1 MSLGNGEQLELVIE
15 KENLEEVLPLILTGL
30 VGHKEQQREID
41 EKLFEDFNIPR
52 GRLNEII
59 ANTENIDLLTKEE
72 TIAFL
77 ISMYFVTKNERSN
90 PKNYF
95 TTREINR
102 VLKFEFEN
110 EELSFP
116 YTIENVLRSSEN
128 DFVCVMSYK
137 ELVGWYHSKMITY
150 NFDCQRLPVEK
161 MMKKGKISIKP
172 KTVIRSVKAI
182 AERML
187 KGEFSTDTI
196 ILNILVNGNDNIEY
210 ENGNLTIFEGTE
222 VDIIDGWHRLQ
233 AMVLVLEEQPD
244 LVDNMNVSI
253 KHYTLKKAQE
263 ALGQFNTVNPFDK
276 VLSKHYSQKGHPRS
290 IVKKLMDDSDMKNK
304 IAIKT
309 SVSKK
314 LGKLTNTD
322 VLSKFIGV
330 LFNID
335 NDLEEEIV
343 FEHLKRF
350 FGILVNSYPKEF
362 KTEMEKTLKVSW
374 INHHNTFV
382 GYLVIAKK
390 LMDKYGKNFPIDE
403 VTRIVNSIDMTK
415 TENEYNTIMKEQGN
429 RNSDQSKVLIQKYF
443 ERQVDALLK

>member
-1 MSLGNGEQLELVIE
+1 MSVNGEQLELVVE
-15 KENLEEVLPLILTGL
+15 KENLEDVITLIFTKLSR
-30 VGHKEQQREID
+30 HKDQQREID
-41 EKLFEDFNIPR
+41 DKLFNDFNIQR
-52 GRLNEII
+52 GRLNELI
-59 ANTENIDLLTKEE
+59 ANPEQIESLEKEE

-77 ISMYFVTKNERSN
+77 VAIHAVTNDETAN
-90 PKNYF
+90 PINYF
-95 TTREINR
+95 SKKEINR
-102 VLKFEFEN
+102 IMKFEFET

-116 YTIENVLRSSEN
+116 YTIENVLRSSES

-161 MMKKGKISIKP
+161 LMKKGKISIKP
-172 KTVIRSVKAI
+172 KTVLRSVKAI

-196 ILNILVNGNDNIEY
+196 ILNVLVNGNDHIEY
-210 ENGNLTIFEGTE
+210 QNGSLTIYDGTE

-233 AMVLVLEEQPD
+233 AMTLVLEEQPD
-244 LVDNMNVSI
+244 FVDNMNVSI

-290 IVKKLMDDSDMKNK
+290 IVKKLMEDSDLKNK

-350 FGILVNSYPKEF
+350 FGILINSYPKEF

-382 GYLVIAKK
+382 GYLVLARK

-403 VTRIVNSIDMTK
+403 VTRIVSAIDMTK
-415 TENEYNTIMKEQGN
+415 TDNEYNTIMREQGN

-443 ERQVDALLK
+443 ERHVDALIK

>member
-1 MSLGNGEQLELVIE
+1 
-15 KENLEEVLPLILTGL
+15 
-30 VGHKEQQREID
+30 
-41 EKLFEDFNIPR
+41 
-52 GRLNEII
+52 
-59 ANTENIDLLTKEE
+59 
-72 TIAFL
+72 
-77 ISMYFVTKNERSN
+77 
-90 PKNYF
+90 
-95 TTREINR
+95 
-102 VLKFEFEN
+102 
-110 EELSFP
+110 
-116 YTIENVLRSSEN
+116 
-128 DFVCVMSYK
+128 
-137 ELVGWYHSKMITY
+137 
-150 NFDCQRLPVEK
+150 
-161 MMKKGKISIKP
+161 
-172 KTVIRSVKAI
+172 
-182 AERML
+182 
-187 KGEFSTDTI
+187 
-196 ILNILVNGNDNIEY
+196 
-210 ENGNLTIFEGTE
+210 
-222 VDIIDGWHRLQ
+222 
-233 AMVLVLEEQPD
+233 MVLVLEEQPEFI
-244 LVDNMNVSI
+244 DNMNVSI

-350 FGILVNSYPKEF
+350 FGILINSYPKEF

-390 LMDKYGKNFPIDE
+390 LMDKYGKSFPIDE
-403 VTRIVNSIDMTK
+403 VTRIVNAIDMTK